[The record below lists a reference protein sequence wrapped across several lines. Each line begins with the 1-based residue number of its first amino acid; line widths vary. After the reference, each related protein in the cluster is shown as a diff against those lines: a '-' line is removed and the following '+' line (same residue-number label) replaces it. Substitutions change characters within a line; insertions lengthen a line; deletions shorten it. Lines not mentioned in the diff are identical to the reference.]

1 MYKACGKLL
10 FHEIR
15 RHRRHRCRTLAEKP
29 SRKESGLRKAILI
42 LAAAALVVSPS
53 YIAYYLMRHGGLSVS
68 IAAIVAL
75 VMFVVGAF
83 LIVTLLKE

>member
-1 MYKACGKLL
+1 M
-10 FHEIR
+10 
-15 RHRRHRCRTLAEKP
+15 
-29 SRKESGLRKAILI
+29 
-42 LAAAALVVSPS
+42 AAAALVVSPS